1 MSKKSCSGR
10 GHCGQKCLI
19 KIGSNHEKI
28 SGHSQGNLELPSKVG
43 DYELQNN
50 FQVSRMFETFW
61 IRQHGC

>member
-19 KIGSNHEKI
+19 KIGSNPGKI